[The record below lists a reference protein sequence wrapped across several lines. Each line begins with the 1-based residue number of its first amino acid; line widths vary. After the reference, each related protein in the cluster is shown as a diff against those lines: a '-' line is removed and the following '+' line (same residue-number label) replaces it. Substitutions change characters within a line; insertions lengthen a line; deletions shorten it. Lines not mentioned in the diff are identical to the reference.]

1 MDEDDGFS
9 ADFLGMSD
17 ADSDDAFYTTEEGQ
31 VTENPD
37 SIFTGNSEAFS
48 RMEER
53 YKREMGDRK
62 NPHMSA
68 RQSALQFDQEKW
80 ENNRLQ
86 ASGVFTQQGETVRNM
101 KRLRSRRK
109 M

>member
-1 MDEDDGFS
+1 MFR
-9 ADFLGMSD
+9 
-17 ADSDDAFYTTEEGQ
+17 
-31 VTENPD
+31 
-37 SIFTGNSEAFS
+37 GNSESFT

-80 ENNRLQ
+80 ENDRLQ
-86 ASGVFTQQGETVRNM
+86 ASGVLMQQGETVRCY
-101 KRLRSRRK
+101 
-109 M
+109 